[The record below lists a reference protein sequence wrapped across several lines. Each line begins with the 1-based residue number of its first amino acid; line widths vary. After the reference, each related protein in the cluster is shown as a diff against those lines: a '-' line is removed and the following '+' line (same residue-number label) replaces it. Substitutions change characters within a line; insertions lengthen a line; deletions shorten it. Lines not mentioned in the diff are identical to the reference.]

1 MMDLTPLDIR
11 KKKGDFT
18 RGLRGYDQQQ
28 VDQFIDLVADR
39 LEELVKLNLILRE
52 RVDRL
57 DERVQDQEGRER
69 AVQEALVSA
78 QSLKSDIQ
86 EQAKREA
93 ELILREARA
102 EADRSSDEIGKL
114 IQGRAQ
120 ELTDLGRA
128 RSRFLRG
135 LRGLLEQGMDLLE
148 EAESGPSSEE
158 LDLDILQFGRGARAD
173 GEPGSAEPDAK
184 VEMPEPAD
192 REAVDGELEGAPAGA
207 ERS

>member
-11 KKKGDFT
+11 KKKGDFA

-28 VDQFIDLVADR
+28 VDQFLDLVADR

-57 DERVQDQEGRER
+57 DERVQNQEGREH

-78 QSLKSDIQ
+78 QSLKSDIE

-93 ELILREARA
+93 ELILREARV

-120 ELTDLGRA
+120 ELADLGRA
-128 RSRFLRG
+128 RARFLRG

-148 EAESGPSSEE
+148 EAESGPASEE

-173 GEPGSAEPDAK
+173 GEPGSTDPVPEAEMAEPAGS
-184 VEMPEPAD
+184 
-192 REAVDGELEGAPAGA
+192 EAVEGELEGAPAGA